1 VAATTE
7 PGGDVTATAMPTKP
21 LRLPDAY
28 GYTVDDL
35 HAIPDDGRRYE
46 LIDGSIIVS
55 PSATLNHNRIARW
68 LANELERSAPDG
80 FVVGTDQ
87 STTIDDFNEP
97 RPDVIVTREEHL
109 ERSPFP
115 ILGSILVVEVVS
127 PTSGLTDRE
136 AKRVLYAKARVPSY
150 WIIDVDRRDSMI
162 RLSELTLAA
171 GDDGQYGYVVNRAS
185 GLFRTD
191 APWPLEIDLDR
202 LGRRR

>member
-1 VAATTE
+1 
-7 PGGDVTATAMPTKP
+7 VTATAMPTRP
-21 LRLPDAY
+21 LRLPDAD

-55 PSATLNHNRIARW
+55 PSATLSHNRIARW

-109 ERSPFP
+109 DRSPFP
-115 ILGSILVVEVVS
+115 IHGSLLVVEVVS

-136 AKRVLYAKARVPSY
+136 AKRVLYAKAGVPSY
-150 WIIDVDRRDSMI
+150 WLLDVDRSESKI
-162 RLSELTLAA
+162 FLSELTLAA
-171 GDDGQYGYVVNRAS
+171 GSGGEYGYVVRRAS
-185 GLFRTD
+185 GLFRTG
-191 APWPLEIDLDR
+191 APWALEIDLGR
-202 LGRRR
+202 LGQPAR